1 MSTATSAIRR
11 LRLGPR
17 SAGLLLT
24 AEEFDHARFRE
35 GWRYELINGV
45 LVVSPSPSRKERH
58 PNDRLGQWLWN
69 YQDQHP
75 HGSSLDTTLPEET
88 IETKKD
94 RRRVDRAIWAGLGR
108 DPEEGEAPTIIAEF
122 VSRGKVNQDRDYI
135 AKRAEF
141 REIGVREYWV
151 IDRFRR
157 TLTVYIFSGESDQVR
172 VIAEN
177 QKYET
182 PLLPG
187 FELPLGLLLKLADR
201 WSKKRR

>member
-1 MSTATSAIRR
+1 MSTAISAIRR

-24 AEEFDHARFRE
+24 PAEFDHARFRE

-45 LVVSPSPSRKERH
+45 LIVSPSPSRQERH

-108 DPEEGEAPTIIAEF
+108 DPKAGEAPTIIAEF

-135 AKRAEF
+135 AKRAGF
-141 REIGVREYWV
+141 REIGVRE
-151 IDRFRR
+151 
-157 TLTVYIFSGESDQVR
+157 
-172 VIAEN
+172 
-177 QKYET
+177 
-182 PLLPG
+182 
-187 FELPLGLLLKLADR
+187 
-201 WSKKRR
+201 